1 MKKLLIVLGIIFLIG
16 GIVGIYHS
24 QIKAAIGDI
33 FSVGPNDEFR
43 VDASGN
49 IISSENLNVA
59 KNVTAKGDLN
69 VTKNVTAK
77 GDLSVISASADT
89 VSTAMFVI
97 SISSGPKANAP
108 TGAMYMNSGN
118 YKIYVNTGTATAP
131 LWQPLY

>member
-43 VDASGN
+43 IDDSGN
-49 IISSENLNVA
+49 VISSENLNVA
-59 KNVTAKGDLN
+59 KNISTN
-69 VTKNVTAK
+69 
-77 GDLSVISASADT
+77 GDLSIISASADT

-108 TGAMYMNSGN
+108 TGAMYMKSGD

>member
-1 MKKLLIVLGIIFLIG
+1 MKKLLIILSVIFLIG

-43 VDASGN
+43 IDASGN
-49 IISSENLNVA
+49 IISSKNLSVA
-59 KNVTAKGDLN
+59 KNINTD
-69 VTKNVTAK
+69 

-89 VSTAMFVI
+89 VSTAMFII

-108 TGAMYMNSGN
+108 TGAMYMKSGD

>member
-24 QIKAAIGDI
+24 QIKAAIGDV

-43 VDASGN
+43 VDANGN
-49 IISSENLNVA
+49 IISSEN
-59 KNVTAKGDLN
+59 LN

-77 GDLSVISASADT
+77 GDLSVISASPDT

-108 TGAMYMNSGN
+108 TGAMYMDSDN

>member
-1 MKKLLIVLGIIFLIG
+1 MKKLLIVLSIIFLIG

-43 VDASGN
+43 IDASGN
-49 IISSENLNVA
+49 IISSKNLSVA
-59 KNVTAKGDLN
+59 KNINTD
-69 VTKNVTAK
+69 

-89 VSTAMFVI
+89 VSTAMFII

-108 TGAMYMNSGN
+108 TGAMYMKSGD

>member
-24 QIKAAIGDI
+24 QIKATIGDI
-33 FSVGPNDEFR
+33 FSIGPNDEFR
-43 VDASGN
+43 IDASGN
-49 IISSENLNVA
+49 IISSEN
-59 KNVTAKGDLN
+59 LN

-108 TGAMYMNSGN
+108 AGAMYMKSGDFL
-118 YKIYVNTGTATAP
+118 IYVNTGTATAP
-131 LWQPLY
+131 YWRPLY

>member
-24 QIKAAIGDI
+24 QIKAAIGDV

-43 VDASGN
+43 IDASGN
-49 IISSENLNVA
+49 IISSKNLDVA
-59 KNVTAKGDLN
+59 KNVTAKGDL
-69 VTKNVTAK
+69 
-77 GDLSVISASADT
+77 SVVSASADS